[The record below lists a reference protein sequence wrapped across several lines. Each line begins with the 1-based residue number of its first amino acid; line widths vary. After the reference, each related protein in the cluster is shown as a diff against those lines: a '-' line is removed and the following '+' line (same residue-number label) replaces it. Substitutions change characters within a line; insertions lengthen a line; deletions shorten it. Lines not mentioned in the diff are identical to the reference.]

1 MKLEEMYPNY
11 LFLPP
16 EGQVAYISAYRHK
29 RMQELANVV
38 LDTARKV
45 KETSKNDVLSEEEKK
60 ILKKLGISMKDYSAL
75 NAISDD
81 VEDDNPEDFFKDD
94 SFDID
99 EEE

>member
-16 EGQVAYISAYRHK
+16 ESQAAFIAAYRHK

-38 LDTARKV
+38 QGSVRKV
-45 KETSKNDVLSEEEKK
+45 KETSKNDVLSEDEKR
-60 ILKKLGISMKDYSAL
+60 ILKKLGISVKDYAAMH
-75 NAISDD
+75 AISDD
-81 VEDDNPEDFFKDD
+81 VEEDNPEDFFKDD

-99 EEE
+99 EDE